1 MTASMKKLLVVLVAA
16 AAVSAWPQNSPP
28 RFTVQFGPSR
38 ISWNPHYAYTTT
50 EAQIFTALYEGLV
63 IFHPA
68 TLRPVPGA
76 AESWIISDEGREIR
90 FRLRK
95 DLVWSN
101 GDRLNADDF
110 LESWLHV
117 LSPEVSAEYASLLDD
132 ITGAR
137 EYRMGEGPAEAVG
150 IEAPDPR
157 TLVVRLN
164 QASPQFLSILC
175 HYTFSPVHRD
185 FRRIADWSALRS
197 VPVNGP
203 FIIRARNED
212 EILMDKNP
220 LYWDADSVAMDGL
233 RLLFLD
239 DRNEVMKRFNR
250 FDIDWAVSGFDASKI
265 DDSEA
270 LNVAPLFSTTYYYFS
285 NARSP
290 WNDHRVRRAL
300 ALLLPWDEIR
310 DGRFIPAATLVPSI
324 PNYPAAIN
332 GFPPKEEERVN
343 RSRALLVEAGYPR
356 GEGLPPITIW
366 VPGEDRVA
374 RIMSESWSA
383 ALGLEVNIEEISFP
397 DYYDSVKRGG
407 YDIATLTWTGDY
419 ADPHTFLGMWES
431 NSSFNEAGFSD
442 PAFDEALRE
451 AAALP
456 HLERFAKLKEA
467 EDLLL
472 QSGQVLPIEH
482 YPAINLID
490 RRFVE
495 GWFPNVLDIHPFKDI
510 VPRLGYRIPGVVM
523 R

>member
-1 MTASMKKLLVVLVAA
+1 MTALIKKLMSVLIAA
-16 AAVSAWPQNSPP
+16 AAAASAWPQSPLE
-28 RFTVQFGPSR
+28 RFTVQFSPAR

-76 AESWIISDEGREIR
+76 AEQWIISDEGKEIT
-90 FRLRK
+90 FQLR
-95 DLVWSN
+95 DNLVWSN
-101 GDRLNADDF
+101 GDRLTSDDF
-110 LESWLHV
+110 RESWLRV
-117 LSPEVSAEYASLLDD
+117 LSPEVDAEYASLLDD

-137 EYRMGEGPAEAVG
+137 AYRMGEGPAEAVG
-150 IEAPDPR
+150 IEAPDPH
-157 TLVVRLN
+157 TLAVRLN

-175 HYTFSPVHRD
+175 HYTFAPVHRD
-185 FRRIADWSALRS
+185 FRSLDDWTALRS

-203 FIIRARNED
+203 FIIRARSQD

-239 DRNEVMKRFNR
+239 DRDQVMERFNR
-250 FDIDWAVSGFDASKI
+250 FDIDWAVSGI
-265 DDSEA
+265 DVAKLDYSEA

-290 WNDHRVRRAL
+290 WNDRRVRRAL
-300 ALLLPWDEIR
+300 SLLLPWDQIR
-310 DGRFIPAATLVPSI
+310 SDRFIPATTLVPSI
-324 PNYPAAIN
+324 PNYPAASS
-332 GFPPKEEERVN
+332 GFPPEEERVK
-343 RSRALLVEAGYPR
+343 RAEALLTEAGYPKGR
-356 GEGLPPITIW
+356 GLPPMTIR
-366 VPGEDRVA
+366 VPREDSTA
-374 RIMSESWSA
+374 QIMSESWSSQ
-383 ALGLEVNIEEISFP
+383 LGLTVNIEEVAFP
-397 DYYDSVKRGG
+397 EYYASVKKGG

-442 PAFDEALRE
+442 PAFDAALRE
-451 AAALP
+451 ASVLP
-456 HLERFAKLKEA
+456 HRERFAKLKEA
-467 EDLLL
+467 EELLL
-472 QSGQVLPIEH
+472 RSSQVLPIEH
-482 YPAINLID
+482 YPAVNLID

-495 GWFPNVLDIHPFKDI
+495 GWFPNALDIHPFKDI
-510 VPRLGYRIPGVVM
+510 VPRLGYKIPGVVM